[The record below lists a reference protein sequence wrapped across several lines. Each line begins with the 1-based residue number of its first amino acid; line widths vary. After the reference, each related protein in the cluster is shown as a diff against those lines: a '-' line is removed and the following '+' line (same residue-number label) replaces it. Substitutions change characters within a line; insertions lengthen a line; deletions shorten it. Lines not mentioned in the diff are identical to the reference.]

1 MVKWIKNTK
10 AFTLI
15 EVMVVVVIIAI
26 MLTVAIPNFISYF
39 DKLKNNRVVKEQL
52 YEQLNDQKQNKSD
65 HQGVY

>member
-15 EVMVVVVIIAI
+15 ELMIVVVIIGI
-26 MLTVAIPNFISYF
+26 LVAVAVPNFMKYI
-39 DKLKNNRVVKEQL
+39 DKGKDKPAVTEQ
-52 YEQLNDQKQNKSD
+52 YQEKKKGG